1 VDYLT
6 DTYRQVPF
14 VRPILNTKRENQSM
28 HIVVCIKQVPDA
40 KNVRID
46 PNTHTLVRQG
56 VDSIINPFDMFAV
69 EAALRLKDQNGAR
82 VTTITM
88 GPPQAVEALRE
99 TISLGVD
106 DALLLSDRAFA
117 GADTW
122 ATSITLGAAIRK
134 LAGVD
139 LIICGK
145 QAIDGDTA
153 QVGPELATQ
162 LDIPYA
168 SFVKCIEFGGD
179 GHFKVTRRTEEGSE
193 IWQLPLPAL
202 ITVLKEVG
210 EPRVP
215 SLRHKMRAKKA
226 DIPVWGLT
234 ELNLDPNQVGL
245 TGSFTQVVRVFSPP
259 QRGDRIMLEGSVDQ
273 QADQLCRYLKEA
285 KVPGL

>member
-1 VDYLT
+1 
-6 DTYRQVPF
+6 
-14 VRPILNTKRENQSM
+14 M

-56 VDSIINPFDMFAV
+56 VESIVNPFDMFAV
-69 EAALRLKDQNGAR
+69 EAALRLKDRSGAR
-82 VTTITM
+82 VTSLTM
-88 GPPQAVEALRE
+88 GPPQAADALRE
-99 TISLGVD
+99 TLSLGVD
-106 DALLLSDRAFA
+106 DGLLLSDRAFA

-122 ATSITLGAAIRK
+122 ATSTTLAAAVRK
-134 LAGVD
+134 MGDVD

-153 QVGPELATQ
+153 QVGPEMATQ

-168 SFVKCIEFGGD
+168 SFVKHLEYQD
-179 GHFKVTRRTEEGSE
+179 SGHLKVTRRTEEGTE
-193 IWQLPLPAL
+193 VWQLPLPAL

-226 DIPVWGLT
+226 DIPVWGVADLK
-234 ELNLDPNQVGL
+234 LNPDVVGL
-245 TGSFTQVVRVFSPP
+245 SGSFTQVVRVFSPP
-259 QRGDRIMLEGSVDQ
+259 RRGDRIMLEGSVEE
-273 QADQLCRYLKEA
+273 QAEQLYRYLKEA

>member
-1 VDYLT
+1 
-6 DTYRQVPF
+6 
-14 VRPILNTKRENQSM
+14 M

-56 VDSIINPFDMFAV
+56 VESIINPFDLFAV
-69 EAALRLKDQNGAR
+69 EAALRLKDQLGAR
-82 VTTITM
+82 VTTLTM
-88 GPPQAVEALRE
+88 GPPQAAAALRD
-99 TISLGVD
+99 TLALGVD
-106 DALLLSDRAFA
+106 AAVLLSDRNFA

-122 ATSITLGAAIRK
+122 ATSLTLAAAIRK
-134 LAGVD
+134 LRPVD

-162 LDIPYA
+162 LDLPYA
-168 SFVKCIEFGGD
+168 SFVKQIEWLED
-179 GHFKVTRRTEEGSE
+179 GRLKVTRRTEEGVE
-193 IWQLPLPAL
+193 IWGLPQPAL

-226 DIPVWGLT
+226 DIPVWGSADL
-234 ELNLDPNQVGL
+234 ELDADDVGL
-245 TGSFTQVVRVFSPP
+245 SGSYTQVVRVFSPP
-259 QRGDRIMLEGSVDQ
+259 QRTDRIMLEGTIEEQVE
-273 QADQLCRYLKEA
+273 QLYRYLQEA
-285 KVPGL
+285 KVPGI

>member
-1 VDYLT
+1 
-6 DTYRQVPF
+6 
-14 VRPILNTKRENQSM
+14 M

-56 VDSIINPFDMFAV
+56 VESIVNPFDMFAV
-69 EAALRLKDQNGAR
+69 EAALRLKDRSGAR
-82 VTTITM
+82 VTSLTM
-88 GPPQAVEALRE
+88 GPPQAADALRE
-99 TISLGVD
+99 TLSLGVD
-106 DALLLSDRAFA
+106 DGLLLSDRAFA

-122 ATSITLGAAIRK
+122 ATSTTLAAAIRK
-134 LAGVD
+134 LGDVD

-153 QVGPELATQ
+153 QVGPEMATQ

-168 SFVKCIEFGGD
+168 SFVKHLEYQD
-179 GHFKVTRRTEEGSE
+179 SGHLKVTRRTEEGTE
-193 IWQLPLPAL
+193 VWQLPLPAL

-226 DIPVWGLT
+226 DIPVWGVADLK
-234 ELNLDPNQVGL
+234 LNPDVVGL
-245 TGSFTQVVRVFSPP
+245 SGSFTQVVRVFSPP
-259 QRGDRIMLEGSVDQ
+259 RRGDRIMLEGSVEE
-273 QADQLCRYLKEA
+273 QAEQLYRYLKEA